1 MTTVT
6 FMMAKDIEHDH
17 GGDVALA
24 RVIFDIAAESFDLR
38 AVCLSNHLT
47 TGDPPRISADGRVIR
62 VPKPPVLLPALIGSS
77 LRTRRSVCH
86 VRFDTDD
93 LVRTVDDLD
102 SDVFL
107 AEHSYMAES
116 YLRSTQVGRSELVI
130 NTVNSES
137 LVWRLTRGLPGTV
150 EARRILSDELRVAR
164 AASAIGTYDLEEA
177 QFYRKRGCP
186 SARWIDLTL
195 PPATRAGGGL
205 EIPRLVYMGTR
216 DWPPNQEGFLEIL
229 RLWPRIS
236 DGIPD
241 AELCIVGAP
250 KPGATPPPLPEGV
263 RDVGFVEDLDAFL
276 GTCRALVAP
285 IRTGGGVRVKLLDA
299 ASRGLPVVGTTAAI
313 GSLEPVFGLTA
324 YDDPDEFVERARA
337 FLLDVDLAR
346 KEGTRIFEANAER
359 WEQRIPHQAVEAL
372 LSRGPVPVDH

>member
-47 TGDPPRISADGRVIR
+47 TGDAPRISADGRVIR

-250 KPGATPPPLPEGV
+250 KPGATPPPLPE
-263 RDVGFVEDLDAFL
+263 AS
-276 GTCRALVAP
+276 GTSDSWRTSMLSWVPVAP
-285 IRTGGGVRVKLLDA
+285 SSHPSGPA
-299 ASRGLPVVGTTAAI
+299 AVSG
-313 GSLEPVFGLTA
+313 
-324 YDDPDEFVERARA
+324 
-337 FLLDVDLAR
+337 
-346 KEGTRIFEANAER
+346 
-359 WEQRIPHQAVEAL
+359 
-372 LSRGPVPVDH
+372 